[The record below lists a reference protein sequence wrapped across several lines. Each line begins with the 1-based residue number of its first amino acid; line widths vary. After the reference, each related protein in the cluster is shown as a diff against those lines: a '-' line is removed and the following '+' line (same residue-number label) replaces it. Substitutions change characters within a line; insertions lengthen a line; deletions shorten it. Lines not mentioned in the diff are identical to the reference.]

1 MFLESHISKNYDKS
15 DLRIYCGKKVIVL
28 SYQRCW
34 AFYLACLGFRKIHSF
49 LLTIQII
56 LLMR

>member
-49 LLTIQII
+49 S
-56 LLMR
+56 